1 MQEEGTAGTSES
13 PNLTSTGA
21 GVPEKTKR
29 ARKFPSVIL
38 KVIIVLVFLSL
49 LAGAGFYL
57 LNEPKIEE
65 ETNDEV
71 SYSDEEPS
79 PFPEITKE
87 PVDKTGITIE
97 ILNGTGI
104 EREASFLQDRMGSL
118 GYTSIE
124 TGNAQR
130 KDYEIS
136 VVSFSSLLDEDVIK
150 EVTEELK
157 KVYVQVKTETH
168 ESINDYDIKIITG
181 LRAGQTFP
189 TATPVPEAPTPTS
202 SPSATV
208 APEN

>member
-1 MQEEGTAGTSES
+1 MQEEGTAGTNES
-13 PNLTSTGA
+13 PDETPPNAS
-21 GVPEKTKR
+21 VPEKTKR
-29 ARKFPSVIL
+29 ARKFPGIAL
-38 KVIIVLVFLSL
+38 KVIVVLVFLSL
-49 LAGAGFYL
+49 LAGAVFYL
-57 LNEPKIEE
+57 LNEPEVEE
-65 ETNDEV
+65 EINGEV

-87 PVDKTGITIE
+87 PVDKTEITIE

-104 EREASFLQDRMGSL
+104 EREASYLQDRIRSL

-136 VVSFSSLLDEDVIK
+136 VVSFSSFLDEDVIK
-150 EVTEELK
+150 EVTDELE

-168 ESINDYDIKIITG
+168 ESLDYDIKITTG
-181 LRAGQTFP
+181 LRTGQTFP
-189 TATPVPEAPTPTS
+189 TATPVPETPTPTS

-208 APEN
+208 VPED